1 MDENKKNRNAGRDE
15 HDDGFWD
22 DILSLLPR
30 RGQAKHPPRKPRST
44 FTIDITIDPPDADT
58 APSVVSKVFDTPMFR
73 ITVNKTEK
81 NSPPQPGDS
90 EVLIKRFIPPH
101 TAEEFANSPKPDD
114 EYVPEH
120 ILIRKVKIF
129 NWKTSY
135 NYYEQFLAHARK
147 IRYVK
152 GHECRPTPFFSYVPQ
167 YSQLS
172 RAQLDWYLWW
182 RERAASGEYLKTDY
196 SYILLFIYEIINTGG
211 HDNPA
216 WGQKQLLGLWSAYRD
231 EFPRFDK
238 MLGEWICDFSLIHHL
253 PPPAAIPGKLPPEA
267 VQSCTLKEF
276 YIAAGGGSAEAYCN
290 MLLIYCTNYNYRS
303 SKFAKGDV
311 LKLYDKHIPGALTRV
326 IDRFSDAGG
335 LLSGLELENSR
346 MIRDAFAGALCSYRI
361 KKRIEVEYCSFSR
374 SHELRFLVTDI
385 IKYSENKLRAHLGI
399 KSRLSIYALPVPIR
413 ECIDEYFAELLPKK
427 RKAPEQPSNEY
438 DKLYDVPPA
447 PISPERAAEIERSS
461 WETTERLIEAFG
473 DTEPETDYLPGKL
486 NTAVDELLGRLD
498 ADTDIVKDTEDPEK
512 TGSPA
517 DITPGTA
524 KVSENTAG
532 ATKTTLAMALGE
544 LFEFVRLADRR
555 DYAGQR
561 RFAAERGM
569 LPDLVADKI
578 NEIAAGVIGDIILA
592 GDDAGYSLIA
602 EYRKEIFD
610 D

>member
-1 MDENKKNRNAGRDE
+1 MDENNKNRNTGRNE
-15 HDDGFWD
+15 LDDGFWD

-30 RGQAKHPPRKPRST
+30 RGQAKRPPRKPRST
-44 FTIDITIDPPDADT
+44 CTIDITIDPPNTVAGPDAT
-58 APSVVSKVFDTPMFR
+58 SKVFDTPAFR
-73 ITVNKTEK
+73 ITVNKSEK
-81 NSPPQPGDS
+81 QPGKS
-90 EVLIKRFIPPH
+90 EVLVKKFIPPH
-101 TAEEFANSPKPDD
+101 TAEEFENPPKPDD

-120 ILIRKVKIF
+120 VLIRKVKIF

-147 IRYVK
+147 IRYVR
-152 GHECRPTPFFSYVPQ
+152 GHECRPVPFFSYVPQ

-253 PPPAAIPGKLPPEA
+253 SPPASIPGKLPPEA

-276 YIAAGGGSAEAYCN
+276 YIAAGGSSVDAYCN
-290 MLLIYCTNYNYRS
+290 MLLTYCTNYNYKS
-303 SKFAKGDV
+303 SKFAKSDV
-311 LKLYDKHIPGALTRV
+311 LRLYDKHIPGALARV
-326 IDRFSDAGG
+326 VERFSSSGG

-346 MIRDAFAGALCSYRI
+346 MIRDAFAGALCSYKI

-385 IKYSENKLRAHLGI
+385 IKFSENKLRAHLGI

-427 RKAPEQPSNEY
+427 RKVPEQPANEY
-438 DKLYDVPPA
+438 DKLYDLPPA
-447 PISPERAAEIERSS
+447 SLSPERAAQIEQSS
-461 WETTERLIEAFG
+461 WETTERLLEAFG
-473 DTEPETDYLPGKL
+473 DAETGETSDERS
-486 NTAVDELLGRLD
+486 TAVDELLGKLD
-498 ADTDIVKDTEDPEK
+498 AGTDIVESTEKSETSDSPEK
-512 TGSPA
+512 NPEA
-517 DITPGTA
+517 A
-524 KVSENTAG
+524 KVTENTAET
-532 ATKTTLAMALGE
+532 AKTPLARALGE
-544 LFEFVRLADRR
+544 FLEFVRLADRG
-555 DYAGQR
+555 DFAGQR

-569 LPDLVADKI
+569 LPDFVADKI